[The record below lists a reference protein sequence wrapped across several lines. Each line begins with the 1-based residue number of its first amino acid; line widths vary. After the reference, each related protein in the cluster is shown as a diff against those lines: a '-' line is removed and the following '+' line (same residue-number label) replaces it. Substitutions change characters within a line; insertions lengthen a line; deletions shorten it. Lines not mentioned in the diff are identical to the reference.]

1 MSVMV
6 SQQENQ
12 DCIIIDLVIQIIMK
26 RVIKVQWELSTF
38 INYYK
43 VKNVSLERANY
54 RGSFQQIRL
63 TDINRSDS

>member
-1 MSVMV
+1 
-6 SQQENQ
+6 
-12 DCIIIDLVIQIIMK
+12 MK

-38 INYYK
+38 VNYYK
-43 VKNVSLERANY
+43 VKNGSLERANY